1 MGPGI
6 GSAPEGSRVPLM
18 NIHDIYRPILTH
30 FRTKRMKT
38 FYQALSINSQT
49 KILDVG
55 GNPFIWQIATE
66 HGLPQ
71 VDRITVL
78 NVYEEHRELPP
89 NVRWVV
95 GNGCQLPFEDG
106 EFDVVFSNSVIEHL
120 GVYGSQVSFARE
132 IRRVGRN
139 YWVQTPDP
147 RFFVEPHYLS
157 PFVHW
162 LPIDLRR
169 KVSRHGTTWGLLTH
183 PSKQEIEARLKEI
196 RLIAPKEFKGMFPD
210 AEIISERWIGMPKSL
225 IAKRDYSAH
234 PSGAQA

>member
-1 MGPGI
+1 
-6 GSAPEGSRVPLM
+6 M
-18 NIHDIYRPILTH
+18 NIQAIYKPILTH
-30 FRTKRMKT
+30 FRIKRMKM
-38 FYQALSINSQT
+38 FYEALSITSQT

-55 GNPFIWQIATE
+55 GNFFIWEIAAE
-66 HGLPQ
+66 HGLPMVAQ
-71 VDRITVL
+71 ITLL
-78 NVYEEHRELPP
+78 NIYEESAELPS

-95 GNGCQLPFEDG
+95 GDGCKLPFADG

-120 GVYGSQVSFARE
+120 GGRDSQVSFASE

-162 LPIDLRR
+162 LPVALRR
-169 KVSRHGTTWGLLTH
+169 KVTRHGTTWGLLEH
-183 PSKQEIEARLKEI
+183 PSKEEIEARLREI

-210 AEIISERWIGMPKSL
+210 AEIVNERWIGMPKSL
-225 IAKRDYSAH
+225 IAKCVRNTRCHSSGEASPGLSARLVA
-234 PSGAQA
+234 G